1 MTGGMLIGL
10 LILLGGV
17 MFVVSLFVRDRQFR
31 KHGRR
36 VRVRLD
42 EVRHVGSSETGAVTV
57 RYRASWSEDG
67 LLKVVE
73 GRETIPAKR
82 LRQMRE
88 GATVGI
94 FYLGDGKAQLDLG

>member
-1 MTGGMLIGL
+1 MLIGL
-10 LILLGGV
+10 VILLIV
-17 MFVVSLFVRDRQFR
+17 LAFIVALFMRDRQFR

-42 EVRHVGSSETGAVTV
+42 EVRHMGTSETGAVTV
-57 RYRASWSEDG
+57 RYRASWMEG
-67 LLKVVE
+67 GMLKLVD

-88 GATVGI
+88 GATVNI
-94 FYLGDGKAQLDLG
+94 FYLGDGRAQLDLG